1 MLRVSTLLCL
11 TAFLISSIAFG
22 DTVPIGYVSWD
33 VTSPGASGEFDIF
46 NGTGPNS
53 SGDTTFPVSTP
64 VNLSSL
70 SLTIDFSNGSSVTE
84 PSSYFTLAP
93 DGLSYNGSP
102 IGIGGASPQPTTATL
117 TGMFSPTTITYCI
130 DNASPCDTST
140 ETINPTFSATILPS
154 SPPDLADGDLAIIY
168 ATEAGSATVPEP
180 AYVSWMLLGML
191 VCFGISRRLHAREIL
206 RKLAGLLRTAALPL
220 VLVVACSLLIPAA
233 QAAVKQGTDTS
244 PSSGTV
250 GTNVNVTVTTGWP
263 AGDTTPA
270 NITVTWASTCGGA
283 TVASDNANSLVK
295 ILPGSERVDVTIPA
309 SLVAGNY
316 YVQVSDS
323 APSDTDFTS
332 SNCSFVA
339 VTGSSRSLEACVPAS
354 SLGVVAPLT
363 GPAPVWAYVPNGA
376 WCCGTTGFEI
386 VQVEAGGGPAVA
398 PVTEATGDTVNSCAG
413 NPATGEAVCVSN
425 DTNVYTVSA
434 PPANTITTLTSS
446 ANDFAGFS
454 GGECENCGVAI
465 NSNTNQAV
473 ITMGYTPSPS
483 ASALQ
488 VLNLSTNTFGAP
500 FPLAHEVSENIV
512 VDIPDSLILSADEAN
527 VFPVV
532 QFDASGNLTTE
543 YDQSF
548 PSFVGEPDSN
558 AVDCST
564 RIAIAPNEFSSPNSI
579 WLTDLSQATYTPGSP
594 GTWSAPTA
602 LFSFLST
609 TSDAAGPCGSAV
621 APGSQHLAIVTGEF
635 GGSEFQVLKMPSA
648 GGTGGTPPTL
658 ADWADVTCV
667 SGFSAGFDP
676 HTVTAYV
683 SPNNGKSYGLQSNW
697 VTGVPSSLLL
707 ADLAGILALPRAA
720 DGHTVLGETGAG
732 SCLSPTGAVGSTV
745 LTNIPF

>member
-11 TAFLISSIAFG
+11 TVFLISSIVFG

-33 VTSPGASGEFDIF
+33 VTSPGSTGEFDIF
-46 NGTGPNS
+46 NGTGVNS

-70 SLTIDFSNGSSVTE
+70 SLTIDFSDGSSVTE

-93 DGLSYNGSP
+93 DGLSYNGSG
-102 IGIGGASPQPTTATL
+102 IGIGGASPQPTEATL
-117 TGMFSPTTITYCI
+117 TGTFSPTTITYCI
-130 DNASPCDTST
+130 DSASPCDTST
-140 ETINPTFSATILPS
+140 ETINSSFSATILPS

-168 ATEAGSATVPEP
+168 ATEAGATVPEP

-191 VCFGISRRLHAREIL
+191 VCFGISRRLHARVIL
-206 RKLAGLLRTAALPL
+206 RKLTGLMRTSALPL

-233 QAAVKQGTDTS
+233 QAAVKQGSDTT

-270 NITVTWASTCGGA
+270 NVTVTWAATCGGA
-283 TVASDNANSLVK
+283 AVASDSANSLVK
-295 ILPGSERVDVTIPA
+295 ILPGSERVNVTIPA
-309 SLVAGNY
+309 SLVTGNY

-323 APSDTDFTS
+323 AGSDTDFIS
-332 SNCSFVA
+332 SNCSYVQ

-363 GPAPVWAYVPNGA
+363 GPAPVFAYVPNGA
-376 WCCGTTGFEI
+376 WAVARTGFEV
-386 VQVEAGGGPAVA
+386 VQVETGGGPAVA
-398 PVTEATGDTVNSCAG
+398 PASIATTDAVNSCAG

-434 PPANTITTLTSS
+434 PPANTVTTSTSS
-446 ANDFAGFS
+446 ANIQAGFS
-454 GGECENCGVAI
+454 GGDCYNCGVAI
-465 NSNTNQAV
+465 NSSTNQAV

-483 ASALQ
+483 GSALQ

-500 FPLAHEVSENIV
+500 FPLQYEVSENIV
-512 VDIPDSLILSADEAN
+512 VDAPDSLILSANEN
-527 VFPVV
+527 SVFPVV
-532 QFDASGNLTTE
+532 RFDAGGNLTTE
-543 YDQSF
+543 YDMFFSGTT
-548 PSFVGEPDSN
+548 GEPDSN
-558 AVDCST
+558 AVDCTT
-564 RIAIAPNEFSSPNSI
+564 RIAIAPLEFSFPNAI
-579 WLTDLSQATYTPGSP
+579 MLTDLSQASYTPGSP
-594 GTWSAPTA
+594 GSWSAPTTNFA
-602 LFSFLST
+602 FLST
-609 TSDAAGPCGSAV
+609 AADSAGPSGSAV
-621 APGSQHLAIVTGEF
+621 APGSQHLAVVTGEF

-648 GGTGGTPPTL
+648 GGTGGTAPTL
-658 ADWADVTCV
+658 ADWADVPCV
-667 SGFSAGFDP
+667 NGMSAGYDP

-683 SPNNGKSYGLQSNW
+683 SPNDSKSYALFANW
-697 VTGVPSSLLL
+697 DFNPPNLLK
-707 ADLAGILALPRAA
+707 ADMAGILALPRAG

-732 SCLSPTGAVGSTV
+732 SCLDPAGAVGSTV
-745 LTNIPF
+745 LTNIASM